1 MGDAEC
7 IYRYMRMGHK
17 LAPCD
22 AIVCLGSSDLRVAT
36 FAAELFHRGL
46 AATLVFSGG
55 IGTGP
60 HSGRNLLGWERPEAE
75 VMAEEARRLGV
86 PDDAILVEPESRNSG
101 ENIRFVHALL
111 AARELSP
118 VESLIVVQKPF
129 MERRAY
135 ATFMKQWPG
144 ATTPRIA
151 LASPPLSWEEYTAP
165 GASLVERDDIVAIMV
180 GDLQRL
186 RVYAAPP
193 TEFQI
198 PQKIPD
204 AVWRAGGRLA
214 RAGFVGNLVGGAWE
228 AKEAGGSGAAR
239 SKPKRALCARCAR
252 PPVVCCCAALP
263 TTALSCA
270 TRVVIVQHPK
280 EARKAISSVP
290 LIQLALGDACTVV
303 VSDTVRFGLDD
314 TLDAALH
321 DSRSSAL
328 LFPSA
333 TSTPLDGGRDGG
345 DRGDGGGDRGGGD
358 GGGADGIGTAPRT
371 GAPTISTLLLVD
383 GTWKQAKQMVQRSTA
398 CLDEIPRVMLATAVE
413 GMYAGLRNEPRKH
426 CVSTLEAAAR
436 ALRSLEPERANGIVV
451 CDTMLAI
458 FRHAVALQLAQKA
471 EATKHFP
478 PRPQPKCRGGKTAPR
493 ATRGGAGE
501 ATSTSSTP
509 ALEGGAA
516 WGLFETVRSASD
528 VVSHRVVRTLAR
540 CSYDAARAAC
550 DAENAGRRRGERLC
564 VRPLPAAGAAT

>member
-1 MGDAEC
+1 MDDESL
-7 IYRYMRMGHK
+7 IFQYLRMGHE
-17 LAPCD
+17 LHHAD

-36 FAAELFHRGL
+36 FAAKLFHRGL

-75 VMAEEARRLGV
+75 VMADEARRLGV

-111 AARELSP
+111 AARDLPP

-165 GASLVERDDIVAIMV
+165 GASLVKRDDIVAIMV
-180 GDLQRL
+180 GDLQRI

-198 PQKIPD
+198 PQEIPD

-214 RAGFVGNLVGGAWE
+214 RAGFVGNLIGNAWDAAAETAGA
-228 AKEAGGSGAAR
+228 AAGAAGAAR
-239 SKPKRALCARCAR
+239 SKPKRTLCARCAR
-252 PPVVCCCAALP
+252 PPIVCCCAALP
-263 TTALSCA
+263 ATALSCA

-290 LIQLALGDACTVV
+290 LIKLALGDACTVV
-303 VSDTVRFGLDD
+303 VSDTVCFGLDD
-314 TLDAALH
+314 ALDAALR
-321 DSRSSAL
+321 DTRASAL

-333 TSTPLDGGRDGG
+333 ASTPLDGGEGDDGAAA
-345 DRGDGGGDRGGGD
+345 RE
-358 GGGADGIGTAPRT
+358 APRA
-371 GAPTISTLLLVD
+371 GASTISTLLLVD
-383 GTWKQAKQMVQRSTA
+383 GTWKQAKQMVQRSAA
-398 CLDEIPRVMLATAVE
+398 CLDAVPRVMLATAVE
-413 GMYAGLRNEPRKH
+413 GMYAGLRSEPRKH

-436 ALRSLEPERANGIVV
+436 ALRALEPERANGVVV

-458 FRHAVALQLAQKA
+458 FRHAVALQLAQKE

-478 PRPQPKCRGGKTAPR
+478 PRPQPKCRSGKKAAPSR
-493 ATRGGAGE
+493 TGGAAG
-501 ATSTSSTP
+501 APASS
-509 ALEGGAA
+509 ALAPDGGAA

-550 DAENAGRRRGERLC
+550 DEENAGRRRGERLC